1 MIDMGVLFP
10 RLIRS
15 QEATA
20 AAEMA
25 LVTPLLLILMFGAF
39 ELGNYFLTE
48 HAVAKAVR
56 DGARYASRMG
66 FSYYSCTSASSGTA
80 VGDPVLTNTRNLIRT
95 GQIASGGTVRLRE
108 WVNSG
113 TVSTITVQ
121 YDCVDV
127 TSGTPAYTG
136 LYDGLSYVPV
146 VRVAVSNLGYES
158 LFNSIGFD
166 VSTLSLNAESE
177 AAVAGL

>member
-1 MIDMGVLFP
+1 MAALFP
-10 RLIRS
+10 RLVKS

-25 LVTPLLLILMFGAF
+25 LVTPLMIILMFGAF

-48 HAVAKAVR
+48 HVVAKAVR
-56 DGARYASRMG
+56 DGARYASRMA
-66 FSYYSCTSASSGTA
+66 FTNYSCTSASTGTA
-80 VGDPVLTNTRNLIRT
+80 ANDPVLTNTRNLVRT

-108 WVNSG
+108 WQDSG
-113 TVSTITVQ
+113 TISTITVS

-127 TSGTPAYTG
+127 TSGTPAYAG
-136 LYDGLSYVPV
+136 LYDGLNYVPV
-146 VRVAVSNLGYES
+146 VRVAVTNLGYES

-166 VSTLSLNAESE
+166 SATLSLNAESE
-177 AAVAGL
+177 ATVAGL